1 MPTVRSSLIAR
12 RPLNCRAFDVILV
25 INCGSSSLKYSLF
38 DEDERTCARGAV
50 ESIDQTESKLVL
62 ELDGER
68 AEHATD
74 VGNYA
79 DALGAVVDLLS
90 ERIRPEDWTVEAVGH
105 RVVHGGERSVGSAQI
120 TPDVEREIAA
130 CAALAPLHNPAALE
144 GIRAARRYFAG
155 AAQVAVFDTAFH
167 QTMPPRAFL
176 YAVPRAL
183 YAEQGIRRYG
193 FHGTSHRY
201 VAQRA
206 SQLLDAPLVSLNLI
220 TCHLGNGCS
229 LAAIAGGRSV
239 DTTMGLTPLE
249 GVAMGTRSGDVD
261 PALIFHLARGGM
273 ALDEIEHMLLHQ
285 SGLLGLSARS
295 QDMRAL
301 EAAASGGDDAAA
313 EAIEVFCYRVRKA
326 IGSYCA
332 VLGRVD
338 ALVFTGGIGEHSA
351 SMRQHVLDGLHHMGL
366 QLDAARNRQDASC
379 EGEISLVDSPVK
391 ILVVPTNEEL
401 VIAREVRDA
410 LAN

>member
-1 MPTVRSSLIAR
+1 
-12 RPLNCRAFDVILV
+12 
-25 INCGSSSLKYSLF
+25 
-38 DEDERTCARGAV
+38 
-50 ESIDQTESKLVL
+50 
-62 ELDGER
+62 
-68 AEHATD
+68 
-74 VGNYA
+74 
-79 DALGAVVDLLS
+79 
-90 ERIRPEDWTVEAVGH
+90 
-105 RVVHGGERSVGSAQI
+105 
-120 TPDVEREIAA
+120 
-130 CAALAPLHNPAALE
+130 
-144 GIRAARRYFAG
+144 
-155 AAQVAVFDTAFH
+155 
-167 QTMPPRAFL
+167 
-176 YAVPRAL
+176 
-183 YAEQGIRRYG
+183 
-193 FHGTSHRY
+193 
-201 VAQRA
+201 
-206 SQLLDAPLVSLNLI
+206 
-220 TCHLGNGCS
+220 
-229 LAAIAGGRSV
+229 
-239 DTTMGLTPLE
+239 
-249 GVAMGTRSGDVD
+249 
-261 PALIFHLARGGM
+261 
-273 ALDEIEHMLLHQ
+273 MLLHQ